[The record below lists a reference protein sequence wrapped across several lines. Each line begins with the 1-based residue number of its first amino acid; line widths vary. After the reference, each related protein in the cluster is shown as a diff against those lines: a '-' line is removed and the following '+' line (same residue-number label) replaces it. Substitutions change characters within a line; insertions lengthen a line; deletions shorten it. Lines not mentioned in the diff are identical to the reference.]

1 MMVEKVSEVDPVKAA
16 DGIREELARLGTPE
30 RAAGAKKYLKSDLEF
45 LGVRTADWRRVLKGW
60 LKSHPGLS
68 RRELLAVAR
77 ELWSRPVFELRSFA
91 VGLVVE
97 RLVLLAPDDLQLIE
111 SWLRESKTWALVD
124 HLSVHAAGPLVERYP
139 ELTADLD
146 RWAED
151 ADFWV
156 RRAAMLALMLPLRRG
171 KGDWKRF
178 ARYADVMLEER
189 EFFIRKAIGWVLR
202 EVSKKSPE
210 RVRDFVAPR
219 TDRISGVTLRE
230 AVKYLPADDREAL
243 LGAYRSR

>member
-1 MMVEKVSEVDPVKAA
+1 MAEKSSELDPVSAA
-16 DGIREELARLGTPE
+16 DGIREEMARLGTPE

-45 LGVRTADWRRVLKGW
+45 LGVRTPDWRRVLKGW
-60 LKSHPGLS
+60 LRSRPGID
-68 RRELLAVAR
+68 RQELLVVAR
-77 ELWSRPVFELRSFA
+77 ELWRRPVFELRSFA
-91 VGLVVE
+91 VGLLVE
-97 RLVLLAPDDLQLIE
+97 KVELLAPDDLHLIE
-111 SWLRESKTWALVD
+111 RWLRESETWALVD
-124 HLSVHAAGPLVERYP
+124 HLSVHAAGPLVERHP
-139 ELTADLD
+139 ELAAELD

-156 RRAAMLALMLPLRRG
+156 RRAAMLALLLPLRRG
-171 KGDWKRF
+171 EGDWQRF
-178 ARYADVMLEER
+178 ARYADTMLAER

-202 EVSKKSPE
+202 EVSKKNPE